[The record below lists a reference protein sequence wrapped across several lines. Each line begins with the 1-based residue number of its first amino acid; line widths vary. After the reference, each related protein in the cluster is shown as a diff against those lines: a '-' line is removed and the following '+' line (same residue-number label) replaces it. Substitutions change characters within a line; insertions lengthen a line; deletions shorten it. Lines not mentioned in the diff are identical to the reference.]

1 MGRKNAGLVDCFAC
15 TEPMVAS
22 PSLLKSRAMTAIRT
36 LLLCA
41 AVACVFAMRAA
52 SAQALTTP
60 PLAADEVVVTTA
72 TGCAVVGRWSPERQ
86 LRNGMWLAA
95 VKNNLADI
103 RFDRS
108 CPPGELITGHPGE
121 HNRFFGNMPPNGTW
135 YYFGRPFGIIE
146 TTNEDDPYVSVRWD
160 GRKAGIPMGVGSL
173 EGFARL
179 LAKRA
184 VSTHVDDDTDVAVQV
199 EVRSRFE
206 DRKLPSEQR
215 RYDITVTQGERDKTI
230 ACPPPADAASCYPLW
245 LHHATPVIER
255 AQRLI
260 DESRPKIEA
269 RREAI
274 KAYLQGLGR
283 QP

>member
-1 MGRKNAGLVDCFAC
+1 
-15 TEPMVAS
+15 MVSS
-22 PSLLKSRAMTAIRT
+22 PSLLKSRTMIAIRT
-36 LLLCA
+36 FLPCA
-41 AVACVFAMRAA
+41 AACVFAMRAA
-52 SAQALTTP
+52 SAQPLTPP

-86 LRNGMWLAA
+86 RRNGMWLTA

-103 RFDRS
+103 RFDRG

-121 HNRFFGNMPPNGTW
+121 HNQFFGNTPPNGTW
-135 YYFGRPFGIIE
+135 YYFGRPFGIVE
-146 TTNEDDPYVSVRWD
+146 ATKDDPYVSVRWD
-160 GRKAGIPMGVGSL
+160 DRKASIPMGVGSL
-173 EGFARL
+173 EGFERQ
-179 LAKRA
+179 LAKRT
-184 VSTHVDDDTDVAVQV
+184 VSTHVDDDTDVSVQV
-199 EVRSRFE
+199 EVHARFE
-206 DRKLPSEQR
+206 DSKLPREQR
-215 RYDITVTQGERDKTI
+215 RYDIMVTQGDREKTI

-245 LHHATPVIER
+245 LQHATPVIER

-274 KAYLQGLGR
+274 KTHLQALGR